1 MDNDTKERV
10 ERLASELSICLSDL
24 AEWMGEG
31 EFELEAVLSGLVGY
45 DLDSLPF
52 CLVGD

>member
-1 MDNDTKERV
+1 MDNDTKERI
-10 ERLASELSICLSDL
+10 EKLASELSICLSDL
-24 AEWMGEG
+24 AEWMG